1 MMDEVVDPGRLCPME
16 HHGRVE
22 DELERIRAELA
33 RIGLAMPGSLVT
45 RLAPCG
51 KPNCA
56 CKADPPRLHGPYISW
71 SRKVNAKTVT
81 RLLTPEQAAE
91 YQGYLDNDRRLRG
104 LLHELET
111 LTLEIVE
118 ADPRWRS

>member
-1 MMDEVVDPGRLCPME
+1 MADVVDPERLFAVE
-16 HHGRVE
+16 HQAGVGQ
-22 DELERIRAELA
+22 ELERLRSELA
-33 RIGLAMPGSLVT
+33 QIGLAMPGSLVT

-71 SRKVNAKTVT
+71 TRKVNAKTVT
-81 RLLTPEQAAE
+81 RLLMPEQAEDYA
-91 YQGYLDNDRRLRG
+91 GFIDNDRRLRA
-104 LLHELET
+104 LLHELEE
-111 LTLEIVE
+111 LTLGVVD